1 MVSIGL
7 DRTSER
13 TVRQSGTDD
22 DDSKDQSD
30 VAPGAIK
37 PRTDKERLLRRIDG
51 LSRLKSQENRVPRVV
66 AARLQTAAAEV
77 YQMGQ
82 IDDAA
87 KNMKDAT
94 DRNAK
99 AEKHAIDRAA
109 DQEKEETKNAGEDL
123 KAAGKEMKKEGE
135 RIKDEA

>member
-1 MVSIGL
+1 M
-7 DRTSER
+7 
-13 TVRQSGTDD
+13 
-22 DDSKDQSD
+22 
-30 VAPGAIK
+30 A
-37 PRTDKERLLRRIDG
+37 
-51 LSRLKSQENRVPRVV
+51 RVV

-77 YQMGQ
+77 YKMGQ

-109 DQEKEETKNAGEDL
+109 DQAKEETKNAGKDL